1 MWIMPLYKY
10 VTEIEKQLSEIIVI
24 ANKQYL
30 SKFACNIL
38 ILYNNL
44 LGRN

>member
-1 MWIMPLYKY
+1 MPLYKY
-10 VTEIEKQLSEIIVI
+10 VTEIEKQLKSEIIVI